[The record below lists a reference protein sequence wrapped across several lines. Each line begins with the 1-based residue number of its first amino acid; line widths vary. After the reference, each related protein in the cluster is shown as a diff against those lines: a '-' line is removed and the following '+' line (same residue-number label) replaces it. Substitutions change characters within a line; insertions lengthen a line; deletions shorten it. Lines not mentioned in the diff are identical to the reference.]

1 MPRKPTSEKPRKRAS
16 AEPEE
21 GILALWEEPPAIPEM
36 ATEEGLDFDDA
47 VARFMEYLRA
57 YRSYS
62 PLTVAAYRR
71 DLALFRKFLQRR
83 AESVPQAGAITRQLV
98 VQFALSLSGAALRRG
113 SGQAPKGDPE
123 RSRGAAPLTVRRKL
137 ACLSSFFGF
146 LEDMGHIRGNPAHR
160 LPLPK
165 VDQPL
170 PVCLSEAEIRRLV
183 TAGDDPLLR
192 ALVVLLLT
200 TGLRRAEAV
209 SITLDNVDLKNGQL
223 LVHGKG
229 AKERIVPLSD
239 PAIAEI
245 QHYLRHRP
253 TTNCDRLF
261 VSQSGGPL
269 HPQAVNRL
277 LEGLLERAGLEGR
290 GITPHKLRHTF
301 ATQLIRQGVD
311 VRTVQDLLG
320 HNKLDT
326 TARYLHSDTRSKR
339 AAVDRL
345 SDLVALPDAA
355 G

>member
-1 MPRKPTSEKPRKRAS
+1 MAAKQTVS
-16 AEPEE
+16 
-21 GILALWEEPPAIPEM
+21 GPAN
-36 ATEEGLDFDDA
+36 ATTGSGQDLDFDSA
-47 VARFMEYLRA
+47 VGRFLEFLRG

-62 PLTVAAYRR
+62 RLTLQSYKG
-71 DLALFRKFLQRR
+71 DLEVFRSFLVEQACLSGPPAGRQGR
-83 AESVPQAGAITRQLV
+83 QAGSVPPPGQITRELV
-98 VQFALSLSGAALRRG
+98 IRFALSLS
-113 SGQAPKGDPE
+113 D
-123 RSRGAAPLTVRRKL
+123 AAPATVRRKV

-146 LEDMGHIRGNPAHR
+146 LADMGWTQGNPAHR

-165 VDQPL
+165 LEKPM
-170 PVCLSEAEIRRLV
+170 PVCLNEAEVRRLV
-183 TAGDDPLLR
+183 AAAEDPRLR

-209 SITLDNVDLKNGQL
+209 SITLDDLDVENGQL

-239 PAIAEI
+239 MAIAEI
-245 QHYLRHRP
+245 QEYLKHRGKVS
-253 TTNCDRLF
+253 CDRLF
-261 VSQSGGPL
+261 VNQYGRPL

-277 LEGLLERAGLEGR
+277 LDKLLEEAHLTGR

-301 ATQLIRQGVD
+301 ATQLIRRGVD
-311 VRTVQDLLG
+311 VRTVQELLG
-320 HNKLDT
+320 HADLET

-345 SDLVALPDAA
+345 TSVIGGAEAT